1 MTKEERREKILT
13 APVLPLLIKMAI
25 PIILGML
32 VMTIYN
38 LTDTFFIGRLGNK
51 SMTAAIGISFSLMS
65 FIQALGFWF
74 GYGSGN
80 TMSRK
85 LGEKNDKEAE
95 IISSTGIVL
104 SLAASIIVT
113 IPLLIFVRPIAG
125 FLGGNASPALLD
137 YSTQYIKIILF
148 SVPFSLYG
156 TTIYNQLR
164 LCGNVKDGMI
174 GLLCGMIL
182 NMILDPIFIFVFKM
196 GFIGAGWAT
205 FIGQVIGA
213 LILTFLASRNGNIP
227 VRFTK
232 AKFSGN
238 RIYHILAGGAPNFS
252 RQGITS
258 VAAVLLNIVA
268 ARYGEE
274 TIAALTIAT
283 RIAALAYMIMIGW
296 GQGFQPICA
305 MNWGAKQ
312 YARVKKSLVI
322 SATFGTLFL
331 IVASLVLAL
340 SAQKVSG
347 LFSKDLEVTK
357 LAATILR
364 LQCISLPVMGIYALC
379 SMFMQNIGHYFSA
392 LWISIARQGIFY
404 IPLLFALPS
413 LFTLAGFSAQTGLF
427 CVQPVADIA
436 SFVFALIIVSK
447 TMKTSQSYPHP
458 PATCK
463 KIQIPL

>member
-13 APVLPLLIKMAI
+13 EPVLPLLVKMAV
-25 PIILGML
+25 PTILGML

-51 SMTAAIGISFSLMS
+51 SMTAAIGISFSFVS

-80 TMSRK
+80 TMSRR

-104 SLAASIIVT
+104 SLIAGIAVT
-113 IPLLIFVRPIAG
+113 VPLLVFVRQFAV

-137 YSTQYIKIILF
+137 FSTQYIRIILF

-156 TTIYNQLR
+156 TTLYNQMR
-164 LCGNVKDGMI
+164 LCGNVKDGMM
-174 GLLCGMIL
+174 GLLSGMIL
-182 NMILDPIFIFVFKM
+182 NMILDPVFIFVFKM

-205 FIGQVIGA
+205 FAGQVAGSA
-213 LILTFLASRNGNIP
+213 VLTVLASRNGNIP
-227 VRFTK
+227 VSLIK
-232 AKFSGN
+232 ARFSGN

-258 VAAVLLNIVA
+258 VAAILLNIVA

-283 RIAALAYMIMIGW
+283 RIVALAYMIMIGW

-312 YARVKKSLVI
+312 YGRVKKALSL
-322 SATFGTLFL
+322 SAGIGTAFL
-331 IVASLVLAL
+331 VLATAVLAL
-340 SAQKVSG
+340 SAQNVSA
-347 LFSKDLEVTK
+347 LFSKNSDVTE
-357 LAATILR
+357 LAAKILR

-379 SMFMQNIGHYFSA
+379 SMFMQNIGRYFSA
-392 LWISIARQGIFY
+392 LWISVARQGIFY
-404 IPLLFALPS
+404 IPLLFALPP
-413 LFTLAGFSAQTGLF
+413 LFSASGLSAQTGLF
-427 CVQPVADIA
+427 CVQPTADIA
-436 SFVFALIIVSK
+436 SFIFGLMIVAG
-447 TMKTSQSYPHP
+447 TMKKLKS
-458 PATCK
+458 AK
-463 KIQIPL
+463 

>member
-1 MTKEERREKILT
+1 MT
-13 APVLPLLIKMAI
+13 APVLPLLIKMAV
-25 PIILGML
+25 PTILGML

-104 SLAASIIVT
+104 SLIAGITVT
-113 IPLLIFVRPIAG
+113 IPLLIFVRPLAG
-125 FLGGNASPALLD
+125 FLGGKASPALLD
-137 YSTQYIKIILF
+137 YSSQYIRIILL

-156 TTIYNQLR
+156 TTIYNQMR
-164 LCGNVKDGMI
+164 LCGNVKDGMT
-174 GLLCGMIL
+174 GLLSGMLL
-182 NMILDPIFIFVFKM
+182 NMILDPVFIFIFKM

-205 FIGQVIGA
+205 FAGQVAGSV
-213 LILTFLASRNGNIP
+213 ILTFLAGRNGNIP
-227 VRFTK
+227 VSLTK
-232 AKFSGN
+232 ANFSGS

-312 YARVKKSLVI
+312 YDRVNKALYTSASFGTIFLII
-322 SATFGTLFL
+322 SAIL
-331 IVASLVLAL
+331 LAL
-340 SAQKVSG
+340 SAQKACG
-347 LFSKDLEVTK
+347 LFSKDFEVTK
-357 LAATILR
+357 LAAIILR
-364 LQCISLPVMGIYALC
+364 MQCISLPVMGIYALC
-379 SMFMQNIGHYFSA
+379 SMFMQNIGRYFSA
-392 LWISIARQGIFY
+392 LWISVARQGIFY
-404 IPLLFALPS
+404 IPLLFALPPVFS
-413 LFTLAGFSAQTGLF
+413 ASGLSAQTGLF

-436 SFVFALIIVSK
+436 SFIFGLIIVSK
-447 TMKTSQSYPHP
+447 TMK
-458 PATCK
+458 
-463 KIQIPL
+463 KIRKDTDRQ